1 MEQKL
6 ELRFRSLPE
15 YSSDVVYFLESRFD
29 KNVNDA
35 IVSHIAEIRELF
47 ADSDRRFVYFPMLLE
62 DDLGAVE
69 YNYPNVD
76 ISKMDG
82 AASSDILLS
91 LLAEEQQGMEVP
103 PCIGCYSC
111 TDDDGVA
118 LMEAYP
124 VSLQSGDDIVSV
136 LGRVLDKM
144 DEEECSSSGVNYSM
158 FEDFRGDEDF
168 SFGGIGHSLSEEK
181 KALDA
186 DETFDEDVKSLME
199 EVQEKVA
206 MLRLH
211 GVSEWVLKR
220 YLFPQKKLSR
230 LVITEK
236 YDVVLPD
243 YKDMVIK
250 MEPIVKAVYILFLR
264 HEEGIVFKHLP
275 DYREE
280 LYDIYV
286 TIRSCQDKVSPQSE
300 KKIRQ
305 SIDSVT
311 NPLSNSINEKCARV
325 RAAFVSQFDESISSA
340 YYIDGR
346 RGEAK
351 RIALDRSLVEWR

>member
-6 ELRFRSLPE
+6 ELKFQSLPK
-15 YSSDVVYFLESRFD
+15 YSSDVVYFLESGFD
-29 KNVNDA
+29 KKVNDA

-47 ADSDRRFVYFPMLLE
+47 ADSERKFVYFPLLLE

-76 ISKMDG
+76 MSKMDG
-82 AASSDILLS
+82 KASSDILLS
-91 LLAEEQQGMEVP
+91 LLADERRGMEVP

-111 TDDDGVA
+111 TDDDGAA
-118 LMEAYP
+118 LMDVYP
-124 VSLQSGDDIVSV
+124 VTLQSGDDIMSILGEV
-136 LGRVLDKM
+136 LEKM
-144 DEEECSSSGVNYSM
+144 DEEEDDGVLYSKFGD
-158 FEDFRGDEDF
+158 FECDVDF
-168 SFGGIGHSLSEEK
+168 SPKGIRDSSDVEK
-181 KALDA
+181 KPLDA

-211 GVSEWVLKR
+211 GVSEWVLKK

-236 YDVVLPD
+236 YEVVLPD

-250 MEPIVKAVYILFLR
+250 MEPLVKAIYILFLR
-264 HEEGIVFKHLP
+264 HEEGIIFKHLP

-286 TIRSCQDKVSPQSE
+286 AIRSCQDKPSPQSE
-300 KKIRQ
+300 KRIRQ
-305 SIDSVT
+305 SIESVT

-340 YYIDGR
+340 YYIDGN

>member
-6 ELRFRSLPE
+6 ELKFQSLPE
-15 YSSDVVYFLESRFD
+15 YSSDVVYFLESGFD
-29 KNVNDA
+29 KKVNDA

-47 ADSDRRFVYFPMLLE
+47 ADSERKFVYFPLLLE

-76 ISKMDG
+76 MSKMDG
-82 AASSDILLS
+82 KASSDILLS
-91 LLAEEQQGMEVP
+91 LLADEQRGMEVP
-103 PCIGCYSC
+103 PCIGCYRC
-111 TDDDGVA
+111 ADDDGAA
-118 LMEAYP
+118 LMDVYP
-124 VSLQSGDDIVSV
+124 VALQSGDDIMSILGEV
-136 LGRVLDKM
+136 LEKM
-144 DEEECSSSGVNYSM
+144 DEEDDDGVFYSNI
-158 FEDFRGDEDF
+158 GDYEGDADF
-168 SFGGIGHSLSEEK
+168 SSIGIRNSSDVEK
-181 KALDA
+181 KPLDA

-211 GVSEWVLKR
+211 GVSEWVLKK

-236 YDVVLPD
+236 YEVVLPD

-250 MEPIVKAVYILFLR
+250 MEPLVKAIYILFLR
-264 HEEGIVFKHLP
+264 HEEGIIFKHLP

-286 TIRSCQDKVSPQSE
+286 AIRSCQDKPFPQSE
-300 KKIRQ
+300 KRIRQ
-305 SIDSVT
+305 SIESVT

-340 YYIDGR
+340 YCIDGH